1 MRAVEA
7 WEERARVMAPLL
19 DAFLGGEEALAYP
32 DLDTMARLD
41 LVFRT
46 ETRVQLVFL
55 GTCTPAHLLL
65 CSPAHLLLCTSTNLL
80 PYTPAPLHTCTP
92 APLHTS
98 SSAPLHTCSSAP
110 QVHLYTVTLGTG
122 DSRGHCRVEFR

>member
-46 ETRVQLVFL
+46 ETRVSLYSL
-55 GTCTPAHLLL
+55 APAH
-65 CSPAHLLLCTSTNLL
+65 
-80 PYTPAPLHTCTP
+80 
-92 APLHTS
+92 
-98 SSAPLHTCSSAP
+98 LHTCSSAHRHTCSSA
-110 QVHLYTVTLGTG
+110 HLQTCSPTHLLICTPAQLLPYIPPPLHPCTPAPLLPRCTCTP
-122 DSRGHCRVEFR
+122 